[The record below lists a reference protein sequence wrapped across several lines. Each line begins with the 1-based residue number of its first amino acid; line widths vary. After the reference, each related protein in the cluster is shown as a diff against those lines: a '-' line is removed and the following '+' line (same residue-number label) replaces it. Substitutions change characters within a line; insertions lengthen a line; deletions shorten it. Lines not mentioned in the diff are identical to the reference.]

1 MTNKEN
7 PIEIFNKMREDFLS
21 YYDTQF
27 FINDS
32 LVLKE
37 RRELIKT
44 DGVMSQSPQLE
55 LLKNY
60 EVVKGNSPLE
70 ANNSVFEKAS
80 LDSRFIDYLNNSL
93 FSSEGNVFAMY
104 EHQAESLIKSQ
115 SEKNIILTTG
125 TGSGKTEAM
134 YLPILKNLLEEAKT
148 WDTYQSQENNYWFQN
163 QDLVYENEINIFKDA
178 RKQTIRN

>member
-1 MTNKEN
+1 MANKEN

-60 EVVKGNSPLE
+60 EVVKGNTPLE

-93 FSSEGNVFAMY
+93 FSSEGNG
-104 EHQAESLIKSQ
+104 
-115 SEKNIILTTG
+115 TT
-125 TGSGKTEAM
+125 K
-134 YLPILKNLLEEAKT
+134 
-148 WDTYQSQENNYWFQN
+148 
-163 QDLVYENEINIFKDA
+163 
-178 RKQTIRN
+178 

>member
-80 LDSRFIDYLNNSL
+80 LDSRFIDYLNNYYFL
-93 FSSEGNVFAMY
+93 LKEMFLLCMN
-104 EHQAESLIKSQ
+104 IK
-115 SEKNIILTTG
+115 L
-125 TGSGKTEAM
+125 
-134 YLPILKNLLEEAKT
+134 NLNKIA
-148 WDTYQSQENNYWFQN
+148 
-163 QDLVYENEINIFKDA
+163 I
-178 RKQTIRN
+178 